1 MQKKLKKQIINHG
14 IYEEFRISNVYI
26 FMENLEAISAE
37 QKNNQKANSN
47 RFDNLEQQI
56 EAVLDKL
63 ATMAAW
69 NEPLD

>member
-1 MQKKLKKQIINHG
+1 
-14 IYEEFRISNVYI
+14 
-26 FMENLEAISAE
+26 MEKLEAISAE
-37 QKNNQKANSN
+37 QKNNQEANSN